1 MGKPSDLV
9 RGTLDVL
16 ILKTIALE
24 PRHGWPIAMRIPQ
37 ISREVHQVPQ
47 GSLYPALPRL
57 EQCGWVK
64 AKWKE
69 NRDRPAS
76 QVLLIDCRR
85 THPGRTGS
93 CELEPPFRSNQFVAW
108 RQPK

>member
-1 MGKPSDLV
+1 MGKPSYPV

-24 PRHGWPIAMRIPQ
+24 PKHGWPIAMRIPQ
-37 ISREVHQVPQ
+37 ISREVHQVQQ
-47 GSLYPALPRL
+47 GSLYPPLRRL

-69 NRDRPAS
+69 NRDRPGS
-76 QVLLIDCRR
+76 QVLLIDCQR
-85 THPGRTGS
+85 TRPGRTGS
-93 CELEPPFRSNQFVAW
+93 RELEPPFCRNQFGRVETT
-108 RQPK
+108 